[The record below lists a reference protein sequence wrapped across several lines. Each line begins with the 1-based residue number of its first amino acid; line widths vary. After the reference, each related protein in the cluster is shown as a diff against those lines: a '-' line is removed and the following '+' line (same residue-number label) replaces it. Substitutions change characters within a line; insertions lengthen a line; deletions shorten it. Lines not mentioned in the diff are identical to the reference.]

1 MADEANEFL
10 RDAGGATRPVL
21 ALLAH
26 HTGCGSGTP
35 ISAVNPGEFAN
46 QLAATRGRSNCFCA
60 ARHDF
65 YPSVDTRVNAQPTQK
80 LQC

>member
-46 QLAATRGRSNCFCA
+46 
-60 ARHDF
+60 
-65 YPSVDTRVNAQPTQK
+65 
-80 LQC
+80 